1 MSLTLNDGKVT
12 FGNGAKTVY
21 VIDNTVFGTEADAVT
36 HATTIFKTKSVAESF
51 VKQLTTYMYF
61 DYVNTLVEAG
71 NGLSDVVSALKT
83 ITIPDSGDE
92 DDDEESGEEGKASLT
107 FTVPIT
113 KLYHGKANTAIDI
126 GVTGNVGTKLPVK
139 VVLSLTDAQIDSQN
153 TKEVSG
159 STLTEIKNGLKG
171 LVLTPTKDTGNCSMT
186 ITATD
191 SDTTEIGKKEQS
203 LTIVKAGKLNMNQ
216 DLDNKIL
223 VLNQYKELGA
233 LKFTS
238 ADDVTE
244 ATTWKVV
251 LTPTDCTFKISDGD
265 SEHNSDHTVNGTNL
279 NDLNTKISKLSVK
292 GTKAGAV
299 KIAVA
304 MTVDT
309 VTTNDE
315 LNYTVNNVPDLTV
328 ESGNANKTLTVGE
341 DTVIGAITLSG
352 TEIAGGSTAVFT
364 VTPVDF
370 TLKGLASGAD
380 TAHDAA
386 FEFEAANK
394 AAFDTEFA
402 NCKGNVAS
410 ADKQP
415 KLKFTYKMVTD
426 DDEWYTSSEQ
436 VIELTAQNAGG

>member
-1 MSLTLNDGKVT
+1 MSVTLTDGKVT

-21 VIDNTVFGTEADAVT
+21 VIDNTVFGNEDDAVT
-36 HATTIFKTKSVAESF
+36 HAATIFKTRSVAEAF
-51 VKQLTTYMYF
+51 VKQLPVYMYF
-61 DYVNTLVEAG
+61 NYVNILVESG
-71 NGLSDVVSALKT
+71 NSLSDVVSTLKT
-83 ITIPDSGDE
+83 IAIPDSGDTD
-92 DDDEESGEEGKASLT
+92 DDDEVEDGTASLT

-251 LTPTDCTFKISDGD
+251 LTPTDCTFKISDSD
-265 SEHNSDHTVNGTNL
+265 SEHNSAHTVNGTNL

-328 ESGNANKTLTVGE
+328 ESGSANKTLTVGE

-415 KLKFTYKMVTD
+415 KLKFTYKMVTG

>member
-36 HATTIFKTKSVAESF
+36 HATTIFKTKSVAEAF

-71 NGLSDVVSALKT
+71 NGLSDIVSALKT

-92 DDDEESGEEGKASLT
+92 DDEESGEEGKASLT

-113 KLYHGKANTAIDI
+113 KLYHGKANNAIDI
-126 GVTGNVGTKLPVK
+126 NVTGNVGTKLPVK
-139 VVLSLTDAQIDSQN
+139 VALSLTDVQIDSQN

-159 STLTEIKNGLKG
+159 STLDEIKNGLKG

-191 SDTTEIGKKEQS
+191 SETTEIGKKEQS

-251 LTPTDCTFKISDGD
+251 LTPTNCVFKISDSD
-265 SEHNSDHTVNGTNL
+265 SEHNSAHTVNGTNL

-292 GTKAGAV
+292 GTKAGDA

-309 VTTNDE
+309 VSTNDE
-315 LNYTVNNVPDLTV
+315 LNYTVNNVPDLIV
-328 ESGNANKTLTVGE
+328 NDSSANKTLTVGE
-341 DTVIGAITLSG
+341 DTSIGALTLDG
-352 TEIAGGSTAVFT
+352 TEIAGGSKAVFT
-364 VTPVDF
+364 ITPVDF

-380 TAHDAA
+380 TPHDAA
-386 FEFEAANK
+386 FEFEATNK
-394 AAFDTEFA
+394 AAFNTEFA
-402 NCKGNVAS
+402 ACKGNVAS

-415 KLKFTYKMVTD
+415 KLKFVYKMETGD
-426 DDEWYTSSEQ
+426 EEWYTSSEQ
-436 VIELTAQNAGG
+436 VITLTAQNAGG